1 MNRSFNRLWLM
12 AVTLMFGLVST
23 NLLAKG
29 GFIELDGVF
38 DEFSNEITNH
48 WTPLPAGLR
57 LVYLEEDDDECIVGV
72 VDVIPTAQQWVTSV
86 KGVSIRE
93 IHDQEFI
100 DNVGDCD
107 GDTADMDEWELLETT
122 MDWYAQDVDG
132 NVWYFG
138 EYSIAFDHDEC
149 DRMVTLEDTD
159 PPFYMEIED
168 GCLDGS
174 WEAGKDVAG
183 TGVDPEEVLEG
194 IIMLIEPEKGQ
205 FYFQEYYEDE
215 AEDMGKVLNFKD
227 VETFLDEEVQEGCV
241 VIKEWVPLEPGEVEH
256 KYFCS
261 GKGLVLV
268 AGVAG
273 GKTLFTE
280 LVEVVDP

>member
-1 MNRSFNRLWLM
+1 MWLM
-12 AVTLMFGLVST
+12 TITLLLSLFSN

-38 DEFSNEITNH
+38 NQYSNELTNH
-48 WTPLPAGLR
+48 WTPYIPGSR
-57 LVYLEEDDDECIVGV
+57 KIYLEEDEDECIVGV
-72 VDVIPTAQQWVTSV
+72 VDVITTIDQSRPTV
-86 KGVSIRE
+86 KGVNIRE
-93 IHDQEFI
+93 IHDREFI

-107 GDTADMDEWELLETT
+107 ADTADMDEWELLETT

-138 EYSIAFDHDEC
+138 EYSVAFDHDEC
-149 DRMVTLEDTD
+149 DRTVTLEETD
-159 PPFYMEIED
+159 PPFFTEIED

-174 WEAGKDVAG
+174 WEAGVDVAD
-183 TGVDPEEVLEG
+183 TGVDPDEIVEG

-205 FYFQEYYEDE
+205 FYFQEFYEDQ

-241 VIKEWVPLEPGEVEH
+241 VIKEWVPLEGGQVEH

-268 AGVAG
+268 EGVAG
-273 GKTLFTE
+273 GKTLWTE
-280 LVEVVDP
+280 LIEVIDP